1 MVKIRDLRPSDFE
14 QIQKLAKLFPWFTIP
29 SKYMIWMLATTQKP
43 YCKVLTVEKKIF
55 AYILTINTS
64 NKDELFLWQLGV
76 EKIQNSSD
84 LKLLTNLCDSF
95 YNECMKSGISG
106 VRFTVPQNGPEKL
119 IFKITN
125 SLKNK
130 NLQIVQKDS
139 KIPQT
144 DYPKIEREF
153 IIKQV
158 G

>member
-1 MVKIRDLRPSDFE
+1 MEEIRNLIPSDFK

-43 YCKVLTVEKKIF
+43 FCKVLTVDKKIF

-64 NKDELFLWQLGV
+64 SKDELFFWQLGV
-76 EKIQNSSD
+76 EKIQNRSD
-84 LKLLTNLCDSF
+84 LKLLTKLCESF
-95 YNECMKSGISG
+95 YNECMKSGIRE

-119 IFKITN
+119 IYKITN
-125 SLKNK
+125 SLKHPS
-130 NLQIVQKDS
+130 LQIVPKDS

-153 IIKQV
+153 IIKQI